1 MPLKEGYDVYA
12 VDSVVEKDGVAA
24 AKDLIADALCVGVT
38 AQTGYQIH
46 EGLMVS
52 ELTKQIAPSVPV
64 VWGGWHPSA
73 LPEQTASHPH
83 VDVVVRGQGEL
94 TFLDL
99 VHHFEK
105 GEAIG
110 GVAGITYK
118 VGGRVISTPDR
129 PFEDL
134 NNFPPLP
141 YDLIDVE
148 EHIFVQ
154 EFSDRCLNYVT
165 SQGCPWRCGFCA
177 DPRTYRRRWS
187 ALKAERVVD
196 EIEGLANKYD
206 VDGFTFD
213 DDNFFVN
220 EKRVAQICQGFLD
233 RGLKVNWGCAPGR
246 VDELLRYGDE
256 TWELMRRSGL
266 KVIFTG
272 AESGSDVA
280 LSLMTKD
287 FEVQDTLA
295 YQRKCKAHGIK
306 VSFSFMMGLPHQP
319 EDPVG
324 RSRMIEE
331 EFHKTLT
338 LIDVLIRNGPHNI
351 MFYFYTPYPGTPL
364 YDLSKE
370 CGLEEPGSLEGWAKW
385 DLESINAPWISKK
398 YRKVLEQLMRH
409 IFPNLSGQFGRT
421 GPTTHALAWAQGL
434 LRRTAAFRW
443 RTRFFELPLEY
454 WLIRL
459 YEDRFYYPKLKER
472 RPRRARLR
480 DLPPPDDEIQQE
492 PTAQPQFVIETIAS

>member
-1 MPLKEGYDVYA
+1 MPLKDGYEVYA

-24 AKDLIADALCVGVT
+24 VKDLLPNALCIGIT

-46 EGLMVS
+46 EGLVVS
-52 ELTKQIAPSVPV
+52 KLAKEMAPDIPV

-73 LPEQTASHPH
+73 LSEQTASDPF

-99 VHHFEK
+99 VRHYDK
-105 GEAIG
+105 GVDIG
-110 GVAGITYK
+110 DVAGITYK
-118 VGGRVISTPDR
+118 KEGMVVSTPDR

-141 YDLIDVE
+141 FDLIDVE
-148 EHIFVQ
+148 DHFFIQ

-187 ALKAERVVD
+187 ALKADRVVN
-196 EIEGLANKYD
+196 EIEKLVNKYD

-220 EKRVAQICQGFLD
+220 EKRVARICQGFLD
-233 RGLKVNWGCAPGR
+233 RGLAISWGCAPGR
-246 VDELLRYGDE
+246 VDELLRYKDE

-266 KVIFTG
+266 KIIFTG

-319 EDPVG
+319 DDPAG
-324 RSRMIEE
+324 RARMIDE

-338 LIDVLIRNGPHNI
+338 LIDALIRAGPHNI

-364 YDLSKE
+364 YDLSKQCGLKE
-370 CGLEEPGSLEGWAKW
+370 PQGLEEWAKW

-398 YRKVLEQLMRH
+398 YRKILEQLMRY
-409 IFPNLSGQFGRT
+409 ILPNLSEQFGRT
-421 GPTTHALAWAQGL
+421 GPTTPALAWLQKL
-434 LRRTAAFRW
+434 LHTTSALRW

-454 WLIRL
+454 RLIKF
-459 YEDRFYYPKLKER
+459 YEDHFYYPKLKDD
-472 RPRRARLR
+472 RPRRDRVR
-480 DLPPPDDEIQQE
+480 PTLPPDEGSQQQ
-492 PTAQPQFVIETIAS
+492 TSVQPQFEIEGIAS